1 MNGKSRGEVEDAITK
16 AIIKFEKEH
25 LGRGPEDARTF
36 ILQDMILIRL
46 KGILTP
52 AEVRLAQD
60 REGQALVKETRRQ
73 LLESSRPIIENL
85 VRSIVGLDLISM
97 HTDTSTKTGNRI
109 IVLVVEKNLE
119 DEFPL

>member
-1 MNGKSRGEVEDAITK
+1 MNLKSRGEVEDAFTK

-36 ILQDMILIRL
+36 ILQEMVLIRL

-52 AEVRLAQD
+52 AEVKLAQD

-85 VRSIVGLDLISM
+85 VRSIVGLDLVSM
-97 HTDTSTKTGNRI
+97 HTDTSTKTGERI
-109 IVLVVEKNLE
+109 IVLVVEKNL
-119 DEFPL
+119 DELFLE

>member
-1 MNGKSRGEVEDAITK
+1 MNRRSRGEVEDAVTK

-52 AEVRLAQD
+52 AEVKLAQD

-73 LLESSRPIIENL
+73 LLESSRSIIENL

-97 HTDTSTKTGNRI
+97 HTDTSTKTGERI
-109 IVLVVEKNLE
+109 VVLVVEKNLE
-119 DEFPL
+119 EMFPL

>member
-1 MNGKSRGEVEDAITK
+1 MNLRSRGEVEDAFTK

-36 ILQDMILIRL
+36 ILQDMVLIRL

-52 AEVRLAQD
+52 AEVKLAQD

-73 LLESSRPIIENL
+73 LLESSRPIIETL

-97 HTDTSTKTGNRI
+97 HTDTSTKTGERV
-109 IVLVVEKNLE
+109 IVLVVEKNL
-119 DEFPL
+119 DEIFR